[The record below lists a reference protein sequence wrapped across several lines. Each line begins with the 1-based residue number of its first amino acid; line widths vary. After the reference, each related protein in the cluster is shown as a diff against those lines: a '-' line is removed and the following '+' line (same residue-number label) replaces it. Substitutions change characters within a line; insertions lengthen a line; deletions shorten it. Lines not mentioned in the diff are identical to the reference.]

1 MEEVVV
7 PEKRGRGRPR
17 KNPVDE
23 NELSYYHQH
32 RQVIQKYQRKYYK
45 NNKETMKKRRLEYGN
60 KRDIEWKGE
69 ITGFSIERLNEPT
82 VLKFE

>member
-17 KNPVDE
+17 KTPVDE
-23 NELSYYHQH
+23 NEPTYYYQH
-32 RQVIQKYQRKYYK
+32 RQKIQKYQRAYYK